1 MTPAEMVLTLRI
13 CGNHPKYDSFT
24 CKDCP
29 WILNCDHDGG
39 GAELSLRAADI
50 IENLL
55 KEVERLKK
63 YEQAID
69 QILKPDADEMMG
81 REAGKK

>member
-29 WILNCDHDGG
+29 WIQNCDHDGG

-81 REAGKK
+81 RDTGKK

>member
-29 WILNCDHDGG
+29 WIQNCDHDGG

-55 KEVERLKK
+55 KEVERL
-63 YEQAID
+63 
-69 QILKPDADEMMG
+69 
-81 REAGKK
+81 

>member
-29 WILNCDHDGG
+29 WIQNCDHDGG

-69 QILKPDADEMMG
+69 QILKMMG
-81 REAGKK
+81 RDAGKE

>member
-29 WILNCDHDGG
+29 WIQNCDHDGG

-69 QILKPDADEMMG
+69 QIMKPDNDEMMG
-81 REAGKK
+81 RTR